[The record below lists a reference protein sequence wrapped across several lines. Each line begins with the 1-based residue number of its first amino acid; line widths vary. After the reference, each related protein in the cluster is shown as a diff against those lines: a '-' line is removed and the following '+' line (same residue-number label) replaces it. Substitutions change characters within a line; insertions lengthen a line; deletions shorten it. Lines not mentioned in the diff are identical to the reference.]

1 MTWSD
6 GVSRS
11 PVAVVSKMHYF
22 EKLDVD
28 RTVRDFARSC
38 PSFWASADFRDI
50 LEGSNIL
57 ALDISFF
64 AQVMLYLW
72 M

>member
-1 MTWSD
+1 
-6 GVSRS
+6 
-11 PVAVVSKMHYF
+11 MHYF

-57 ALDISFF
+57 ALDSSFF
-64 AQVMLYLW
+64 AQVMLYYL
-72 M
+72 